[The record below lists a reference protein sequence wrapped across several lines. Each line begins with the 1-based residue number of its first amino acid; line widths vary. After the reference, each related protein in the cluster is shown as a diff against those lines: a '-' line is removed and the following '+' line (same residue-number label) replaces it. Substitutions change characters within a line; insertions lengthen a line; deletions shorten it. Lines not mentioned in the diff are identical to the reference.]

1 MNAKPFRLILAVV
14 VFTAAVSRPV
24 SAHHTTTHSTCAPIQ
39 HCLFA
44 GCWYEVLNNPN
55 FSGAYPTCADWSN
68 ISVSTSSECFNSKVT
83 TLTPTSGTF
92 SQSFA
97 VPSNATGLLNIAL
110 ELATVGV
117 PASWRDTIVLELYE
131 GGLLRS
137 RLFLDTP
144 GITTSCHREDLSFG
158 TGYAGKNLQLRVSAQ
173 FGTAGVSYKV
183 NSVVIF
189 ANL

>member
-1 MNAKPFRLILAVV
+1 MNVKPLSLIPVLVV
-14 VFTAAVSRPV
+14 LTVAAVRPV
-24 SAHHTTTHSTCAPIQ
+24 GAHHTTADSTCAPIQ

-55 FSGAYPTCADWSN
+55 FSGTYPTCTDWSN

-83 TLTPTSGTF
+83 TLTPTSGAF

-97 VPSNATGLLNIAL
+97 VPSDATGLLNIAL
-110 ELATVGV
+110 EFATLGT
-117 PASWRDTIVLELYE
+117 PASWRDTIVVELYE

-144 GITTSCHREDLSFG
+144 GMPTSCHREDLSFG
-158 TGYAGKNLQLRVSAQ
+158 TGYAGRNLQLRVRAS
-173 FGTAGVSYKV
+173 FGTVGVSYKV